1 MAKNATTP
9 TCNINFCYCRDRP
22 IDPADAAVKPQR
34 TTTCAAAPKKFDA
47 VAARLLNG
55 VTAAFFASLERCS
68 CINIAT
74 KDDVEDGGS
83 LPLIRGGALLPAAD
97 VRFTG
102 NRTAEE
108 ESHLVEDNKEVIH
121 VKSTRQS
128 K

>member
-9 TCNINFCYCRDRP
+9 TCNINFCYCTDGP
-22 IDPADAAVKPQR
+22 IDPADAVVKPPR
-34 TTTCAAAPKKFDA
+34 TTTCSVVPRRFDA

-83 LPLIRGGALLPAAD
+83 LPLIHGGVVLPAAD

-102 NRTAEE
+102 NRRAEE
-108 ESHLVEDNKEVIH
+108 ESRMVEDNKDVIH
-121 VKSTRQS
+121 VK
-128 K
+128 